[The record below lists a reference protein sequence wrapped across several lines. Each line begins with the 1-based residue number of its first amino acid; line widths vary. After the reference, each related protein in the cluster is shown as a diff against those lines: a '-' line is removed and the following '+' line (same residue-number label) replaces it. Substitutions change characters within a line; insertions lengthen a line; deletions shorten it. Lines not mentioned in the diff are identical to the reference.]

1 MLIHSTNKTDSL
13 KVDETST
20 NSSLKRF
27 HIPTD
32 QELDNVISYSK
43 VINIELSMQTWYK
56 LFKQFRQEANF
67 DGEVRDITNEKQLEL
82 ELCKFFVGVRKIFI
96 SHVHYI

>member
-1 MLIHSTNKTDSL
+1 MDPLAVESISDWSDSEDTGTIYVNSLNKTDSL
-13 KVDETST
+13 EADETST

-43 VINIELSMQTWYK
+43 VINTEFSTQTWYK

-67 DGEVRDITNEKQLEL
+67 DGEVRDITNEKQLE
-82 ELCKFFVGVRKIFI
+82 
-96 SHVHYI
+96 